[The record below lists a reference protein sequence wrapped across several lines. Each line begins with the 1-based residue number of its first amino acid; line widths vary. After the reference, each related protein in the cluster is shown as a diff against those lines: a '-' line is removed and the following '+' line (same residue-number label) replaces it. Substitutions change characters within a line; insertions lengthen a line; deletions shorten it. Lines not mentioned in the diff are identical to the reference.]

1 MEPKVSLP
9 KRPILLCR
17 TSIVLDGDKSD
28 IRERARFTRRLFR
41 TDSYGILDTAS

>member
-28 IRERARFTRRLFR
+28 IRESKIHETSIS
-41 TDSYGILDTAS
+41 D